1 MDHSKEDQQ
10 RKLSPLEIIK
20 SLGPE
25 DGHGMKKRREI
36 RKAALAMMSE
46 ADRTALL
53 EEERRQINEETRKE
67 MRAAPAQNRPILQR
81 VGGAFWRGMKMV
93 GFVIALLLVM
103 RIAGGLLFWLLDVL
117 GIDLRRG

>member
-103 RIAGGLLFWLLDVL
+103 RIAGGLLFW
-117 GIDLRRG
+117 